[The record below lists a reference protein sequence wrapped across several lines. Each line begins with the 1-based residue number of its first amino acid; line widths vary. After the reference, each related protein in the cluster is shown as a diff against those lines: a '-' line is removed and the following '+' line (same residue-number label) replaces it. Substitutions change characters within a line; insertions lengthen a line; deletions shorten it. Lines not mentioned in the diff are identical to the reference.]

1 MREKLLTIEAVRFGD
16 ECNPLATDAEF
27 RFLIHRGRPEPL
39 YDVRFQDLQ
48 RQLIWSYFTYVD
60 GGFRFIGNMAISM
73 PHSTNVGADSLPHDD
88 IPHRIQVAGNVEQAG
103 LLPGCQVIPQYPSE
117 AKSNH
122 VEGTVVLHA
131 IIDKDGEVREVQ
143 PVKGPQV
150 LIQPAVQA
158 VKRWRYRQTLL
169 NGEPVE
175 VDTMITVIFKL
186 GG

>member
-1 MREKLLTIEAVRFGD
+1 
-16 ECNPLATDAEF
+16 
-27 RFLIHRGRPEPL
+27 
-39 YDVRFQDLQ
+39 
-48 RQLIWSYFTYVD
+48 
-60 GGFRFIGNMAISM
+60 MAISM
-73 PHSTNVGADSLPHDD
+73 PHSTNVPGADSLPHDD

-117 AKSNH
+117 AKNNH